1 MRSLPITIRL
11 TLVFTAVMAVVLTA
25 TGLFLYLRL
34 GDELDRAVASG
45 LRSRADDVATL
56 ARESHGGPAPPAPG
70 RLTDTDESIAQ
81 IVDASGRVVDEI
93 PAGSRRMLLTPRE
106 LALARR
112 RTTVVDRRR
121 LEVFEGDPVRL
132 LATPVD
138 ANGEPRVVVVGT
150 SIDDRDEAL
159 RSLVAQ
165 MLIGGPVALL
175 LASLTAFGV
184 ARAALRP
191 VEDMRRQ
198 AAAISGAKPGRRL
211 PVPATRDELSRLGDT
226 LNAMLVRLE
235 GALAHERAFV
245 ADASHELRTP
255 LAILKTEL
263 ELAMDGAHS
272 ADELDLTIRSAA
284 EETERLVRIA
294 EDLLVISSS
303 EQGEL
308 PVVRERTEVQALL
321 TTVLHRYERRAHE
334 QGCALEIEPAP
345 GITITADPLRLEQA
359 LGNMVDNALR
369 HGGGRVLLTAR
380 APSDSIELHVLDEGP
395 GFAPEFLGR
404 AFERFSR
411 PDAAR
416 SGHGTG
422 LGLAVVESIAVAHGG
437 RAQAINRE
445 RGGADVWIRIPA
457 DAPPARAPVA
467 SAASTFEDSA
477 PRAWVPA
484 HAAALVG
491 AVRDGVAHGTKRR
504 IAGALLGAAV
514 VAVAALVLIACG
526 SSEIVPAEPARP
538 APATVALRAVAET
551 EPVPHPGDAADD
563 AAIWRHPRDPARST
577 IIGTDKDGGIAVYD
591 LLGREL
597 QYLPHGKLNSV
608 DLRPGFP
615 LGGRR
620 VVLAG
625 ASNRV
630 DDTIVL
636 YRVDDRTRRLVA
648 VDSFKAGI
656 PVYGLCMYHS
666 VRTRDFY
673 VFVDSDSPEGTVEQW
688 RLRPRAGR
696 VEARRVRRFEVGT
709 KAEGCVA
716 DDALGGLYIGEEE
729 RGIWR
734 YGAEPDAGSRRTL
747 VDSTGADGHLRPDVE
762 GLALADMPGGT
773 GHLIVSSQGDNSFA
787 AYRREQGNEYVGSF
801 RIAAAG
807 GVDAV
812 EQTDGI
818 AMTTAALGDRF
829 PHGVFV
835 AHDGRNGRANQN
847 FKIVPWRPL
856 R

>member
-1 MRSLPITIRL
+1 VRRLPITIRL
-11 TLVFTAVMAVVLTA
+11 TLVFTGVMAVVLAA

-56 ARESHGGPAPPAPG
+56 ARQRDGASAPPAPG
-70 RLTDTDESIAQ
+70 RLTDADESIAQ
-81 IVDASGRVVDEI
+81 IVDARGRVVDEI
-93 PAGSRRMLLTPRE
+93 PAAAGRILLTPRE
-106 LALARR
+106 LASARR
-112 RTTVVDRRR
+112 RTTIVDRRR
-121 LEVFEGDPVRL
+121 LDIFEGDPVRI

-138 ANGEPRVVVVGT
+138 ANGEPRVVVIGA

-159 RSLVAQ
+159 QSLVGQ

-211 PVPATRDELSRLGDT
+211 PVPATRDELSRLSET

-334 QGCALEIEPAP
+334 QGCALEMEPAP
-345 GITITADPLRLEQA
+345 DITISADPLRLEQA

-369 HGGGRVLLTAR
+369 HGGGRVVLTAR
-380 APSDSIELHVLDEGP
+380 ATGGSIEFHVIDEGP

-437 RAQAINRE
+437 RAQAINGD
-445 RGGADVWIRIPA
+445 RGGADVSIHIPA
-457 DAPPARAPVA
+457 DPPPPRARVAPGA
-467 SAASTFEDSA
+467 SESEDSG
-477 PRAWVPA
+477 PRAWVSG
-484 HAAALVG
+484 HATALLSAVRGGIARGTRRRSAGALVG
-491 AVRDGVAHGTKRR
+491 VA
-504 IAGALLGAAV
+504 L
-514 VAVAALVLIACG
+514 VAVAAFVLMAGG
-526 SSEIVPAEPARP
+526 SSDIVPAEPDRAVG
-538 APATVALRAVAET
+538 ATVALPAVAET

-563 AAIWRHPRDPARST
+563 AAIWRHPRNPALST

-597 QYLPHGKLNSV
+597 QYLPHGKLNNV

-625 ASNRV
+625 ASNRA

-648 VDSFKAGI
+648 VDSFKAGV
-656 PVYGLCMYHS
+656 PVYGLCMYQS
-666 VRTRDFY
+666 RRTRDFY
-673 VFVDSDSPEGTVEQW
+673 VFVDSDSREGTVEQW
-688 RLRPRAGR
+688 RLRPRGDR
-696 VEARRVRRFEVGT
+696 VQARRVRRFEVGT
-709 KAEGCVA
+709 TAEGCVA
-716 DDALGGLYIGEEE
+716 DDAFGDLYIGEEE

-734 YGAEPDAGSRRTL
+734 YGAEPDDGTRRTL

-762 GLALADMPGGT
+762 GLALAEGPGGT
-773 GHLIVSSQGDNSFA
+773 GHLIVSSQGNSSFA
-787 AYRREQGNEYVGSF
+787 AYRRERGNEYVGSF
-801 RIAAAG
+801 RIAGAG
-807 GVDAV
+807 GVDGV

-829 PHGVFV
+829 PQGVFV

-847 FKIVPWRPL
+847 FKLVRWRPM

>member
-1 MRSLPITIRL
+1 
-11 TLVFTAVMAVVLTA
+11 
-25 TGLFLYLRL
+25 
-34 GDELDRAVASG
+34 
-45 LRSRADDVATL
+45 
-56 ARESHGGPAPPAPG
+56 
-70 RLTDTDESIAQ
+70 
-81 IVDASGRVVDEI
+81 
-93 PAGSRRMLLTPRE
+93 
-106 LALARR
+106 
-112 RTTVVDRRR
+112 
-121 LEVFEGDPVRL
+121 
-132 LATPVD
+132 
-138 ANGEPRVVVVGT
+138 
-150 SIDDRDEAL
+150 
-159 RSLVAQ
+159 
-165 MLIGGPVALL
+165 
-175 LASLTAFGV
+175 
-184 ARAALRP
+184 
-191 VEDMRRQ
+191 
-198 AAAISGAKPGRRL
+198 
-211 PVPATRDELSRLGDT
+211 
-226 LNAMLVRLE
+226 
-235 GALAHERAFV
+235 
-245 ADASHELRTP
+245 
-255 LAILKTEL
+255 
-263 ELAMDGAHS
+263 
-272 ADELDLTIRSAA
+272 
-284 EETERLVRIA
+284 
-294 EDLLVISSS
+294 
-303 EQGEL
+303 
-308 PVVRERTEVQALL
+308 
-321 TTVLHRYERRAHE
+321 
-334 QGCALEIEPAP
+334 
-345 GITITADPLRLEQA
+345 
-359 LGNMVDNALR
+359 
-369 HGGGRVLLTAR
+369 
-380 APSDSIELHVLDEGP
+380 
-395 GFAPEFLGR
+395 
-404 AFERFSR
+404 
-411 PDAAR
+411 
-416 SGHGTG
+416 
-422 LGLAVVESIAVAHGG
+422 VESIAVAHGG